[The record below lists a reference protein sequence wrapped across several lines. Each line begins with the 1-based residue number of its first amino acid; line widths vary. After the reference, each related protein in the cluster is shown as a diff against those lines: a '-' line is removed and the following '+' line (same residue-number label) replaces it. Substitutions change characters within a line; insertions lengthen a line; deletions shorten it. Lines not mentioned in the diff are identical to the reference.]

1 MAWNDYATA
10 SKGGGVH
17 EVFPVVAGLAVG
29 MVALRILDLRLRVA
43 LIAVMSVIFGV
54 IATFISGEALI
65 SWAFVLIDI
74 PLVLIAAVATVA
86 IAPRVV
92 ERLAHPQ

>member
-1 MAWNDYATA
+1 M
-10 SKGGGVH
+10 G

-29 MVALRILDLRLRVA
+29 IVALRILDLRLRIA
-43 LIAVMSVIFGV
+43 LMAVMSLVFGV

-74 PLVLIAAVATVA
+74 PLVLVAAVATVV

-92 ERLAHPQ
+92 ERFAHPQ

>member
-1 MAWNDYATA
+1 M
-10 SKGGGVH
+10 H